1 MPAFLKKIDP
11 LILLIIAAVVVAI
24 IAPAQGEF
32 ARVFKVLTNLAIA
45 LLFYL
50 YGARLSPHEALAGL
64 KNWRLHLTIA
74 ALTFVAYPFIGLLLR
89 PVSALIPHEL
99 YLGILFLT
107 LVPSTVNSSVTFT
120 SIAKGNV
127 AGAIVAASMSN
138 LVGVVLTPLLIAVC
152 MGGEETADGGIHI
165 DASVI
170 GEIALLLLL
179 PFALGQL
186 TRRWVKDFAA
196 NKGTKI
202 VDRGSITMVVYSAF
216 SSGVA
221 AGIWSEIGVGELAF
235 LVVFAITLVAVM
247 LWLTRM
253 ISTNLGFSRGDV
265 IATQFCG
272 SKKSLAT
279 GVPMASVIFGTGGT
293 LGLIILPL
301 MIYHQV
307 QLMMCSA
314 LASRY
319 ATCSATGADAG
330 H

>member
-1 MPAFLKKIDP
+1 MPVGHAVMATMRVTDFVGSVGAGSGFFA
-11 LILLIIAAVVVAI
+11 AAVGSDAVFWAV
-24 IAPAQGEF
+24 PAMR
-32 ARVFKVLTNLAIA
+32 ASTT
-45 LLFYL
+45 
-50 YGARLSPHEALAGL
+50 S
-64 KNWRLHLTIA
+64 TI
-74 ALTFVAYPFIGLLLR
+74 
-89 PVSALIPHEL
+89 
-99 YLGILFLT
+99 
-107 LVPSTVNSSVTFT
+107 
-120 SIAKGNV
+120 
-127 AGAIVAASMSN
+127 
-138 LVGVVLTPLLIAVC
+138 
-152 MGGEETADGGIHI
+152 
-165 DASVI
+165 
-170 GEIALLLLL
+170 
-179 PFALGQL
+179 
-186 TRRWVKDFAA
+186 
-196 NKGTKI
+196 
-202 VDRGSITMVVYSAF
+202 

-279 GVPMASVIFGTGGT
+279 GAPMASVIFGTGGT